1 MEELRLATG
10 NHEGW
15 RWRRHNPCHGPRGLR
30 QTAAVIVRISKG
42 TFPPDRLSDAEHALA
57 ASEAPLREALG
68 QMPGLVHYYVAID
81 RDAGQLTNTS
91 VWDSLEHA
99 TAMSQLAEMLAQR
112 PVLEAAGVTFEP
124 ITNHDTLWAIT
135 P

>member
-1 MEELRLATG
+1 MSG
-10 NHEGW
+10 M
-15 RWRRHNPCHGPRGLR
+15 
-30 QTAAVIVRISKG
+30 IVRISKG
-42 TFPPDRLSDAEHALA
+42 TFPRDRLFDAERALA
-57 ASEAPLREALG
+57 ESESALRSALE

-99 TAMSQLAEMLAQR
+99 TAMSQLAEMRAQR

-124 ITNHDTLWAIT
+124 ITNHDTLWTIA